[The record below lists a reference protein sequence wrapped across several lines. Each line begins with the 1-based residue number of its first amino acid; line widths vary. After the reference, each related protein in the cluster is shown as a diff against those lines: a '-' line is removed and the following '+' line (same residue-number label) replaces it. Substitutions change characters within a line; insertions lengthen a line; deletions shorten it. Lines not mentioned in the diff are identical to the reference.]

1 MRDHKKYFGRLVNFT
16 DSFEVEIK
24 GAFFILDSFSY
35 NPAQKILN
43 FTFNG
48 WASADAF
55 NREISPIPSGRH
67 EYNLSD
73 TDFTAFKESNSAA
86 LLTIQD
92 TLREFGNLGGGN
104 WRFDSLM
111 VNPTDTILIVSFSK
125 GNSLRIIRE
134 EKDSYD
140 ELITDNAEIVQS
152 IVEIAWTTALSS
164 DNFFTN
170 AVPVGGE

>member
-1 MRDHKKYFGRLVNFT
+1 MRNHKNYFGRLVNFT
-16 DSFEVEIK
+16 DGFEVEVK

-35 NPAQKILN
+35 NPTQKILN

-73 TDFTAFKESNSAA
+73 ADFTAFKEANSAA
-86 LLTIQD
+86 LLSIQD

-111 VNPTDTILIVSFSK
+111 VNPTETVLIVSFSK
-125 GNSLRIIRE
+125 GNSSRIIRE
-134 EKDSYD
+134 EKDAYD
-140 ELITDNAEIVQS
+140 GLITENAEIVQS
-152 IVEIAWTTALSS
+152 IVEIAWTTALST
-164 DNFFTN
+164 DNFFVN
-170 AVPVGGE
+170 ATLVS